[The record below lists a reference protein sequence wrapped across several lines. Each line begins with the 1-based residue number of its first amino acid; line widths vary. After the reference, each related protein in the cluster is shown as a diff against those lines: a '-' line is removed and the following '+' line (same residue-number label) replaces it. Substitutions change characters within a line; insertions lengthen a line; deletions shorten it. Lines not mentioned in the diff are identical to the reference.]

1 MRLLSK
7 EGKFMGAKRANVEME
22 PRVDS
27 RSTGGKKSGGQRKA
41 VPYWVPLAAERIFME
56 YSGFGEGNGL
66 SVSDV
71 VRYLKDIYDC
81 EVSDDYVREKLIP
94 AMIEFGS
101 IEPRLIEEDS
111 LVDYFGWKMGSNASP
126 ADGANAT
133 GPDET
138 EKKKTRKK
146 GLYWFEPG
154 RLFED
159 HEIELLI
166 GMVDASPF
174 MVDKDA
180 NDLVKKL
187 RSLQFQGNRAMRAF
201 LVDSDFDS
209 VDGRAGEGDA
219 ERPACDSGKG
229 DGEVRPSTD
238 SVLLTLSKLYGAIV
252 EKRTISF
259 TKLKYSA
266 KVDMAGA
273 ELYRNDKRDG
283 ESKNELKDVT
293 PYALRYADG
302 HCFLLTSRC
311 DEGEGGSGAV
321 AKVER
326 KNKKKDDF
334 SIHRIDLM
342 SDLKVSECES
352 AAYVELK
359 DPREPFEYL
368 RWSMNGMGGK
378 RQRITMRCSEKALHF
393 LIERFS
399 GCEGW
404 SVTMAR
410 AGSERDGRPEREKDW
425 YTVTFEA
432 PPKGIGF
439 WVQKFLGDIDV
450 IEPKWLR
457 ESIAKRVDLHPYSYD
472 GPDGFLDTSSERKN
486 GQTFQEKKA
495 ASEKASRDQETAREK
510 KALSGL
516 HAR

>member
-7 EGKFMGAKRANVEME
+7 EGKFMGAKRANVEIE

-27 RSTGGKKSGGQRKA
+27 RSAGGKKSGGQRKA

-56 YSGFGEGNGL
+56 YSGPGKGNGL

-133 GPDET
+133 GSDEA
-138 EKKKTRKK
+138 EKKKTRRK

-219 ERPACDSGKG
+219 ERPVCDSGKG

-238 SVLLTLSKLYGAIV
+238 GVLLTLSKLYGAIV

-311 DEGEGGSGAV
+311 DGGEGGSGAV

-342 SDLKVSECES
+342 SDLKVSECDS

-368 RWSMNGMGGK
+368 RWSMNGMGGR

-404 SVTMAR
+404 SVSMAR

-450 IEPKWLR
+450 VEPSSLR
-457 ESIAKRVDLHPYSYD
+457 RAIKARVKENPYYPD
-472 GPDGFLDTSSERKN
+472 RRQDGFDERVEHAKQASFEERVEHAMRRSESSANVGYAAR
-486 GQTFQEKKA
+486 GQ
-495 ASEKASRDQETAREK
+495 
-510 KALSGL
+510 
-516 HAR
+516 

>member
-56 YSGFGEGNGL
+56 YSGPGKGNRL

-133 GPDET
+133 GSDEA
-138 EKKKTRKK
+138 EKKKTRRK

-311 DEGEGGSGAV
+311 DGGEGGSGAV

-342 SDLKVSECES
+342 SDLKVSECDS

-368 RWSMNGMGGK
+368 CWSMNGMGGR

-404 SVTMAR
+404 SVSMAR
-410 AGSERDGRPEREKDW
+410 AGSERDGRPEREKGW

-450 IEPKWLR
+450 VEPKWLR
-457 ESIAKRVDLHPYSYD
+457 ESIAKRVNLHPYSYD

>member
-7 EGKFMGAKRANVEME
+7 EGKFMGAKRANVEIE

-27 RSTGGKKSGGQRKA
+27 RSASGKKSGGQRKA

-56 YSGFGEGNGL
+56 YSGPGKGNGL

-71 VRYLKDIYDC
+71 VRYFKDIYDC

-133 GPDET
+133 GPDEA

-174 MVDKDA
+174 MVHKDA

-209 VDGRAGEGDA
+209 VDGRAGEGDT
-219 ERPACDSGKG
+219 ERSACDSEKG
-229 DGEVRPSTD
+229 NGEVRPSTD
-238 SVLLTLSKLYGAIV
+238 GVLFTLSKLYGAIV

-266 KVDMAGA
+266 RVNMAGA
-273 ELYRNDKRDG
+273 ELYRNDKQDG

-311 DEGEGGSGAV
+311 GEDGGKAGR
-321 AKVER
+321 E
-326 KNKKKDDF
+326 NKKKDDF
-334 SIHRIDLM
+334 SIHRVDLM
-342 SDLKVSECES
+342 SDLKVSERDS

-404 SVTMAR
+404 SVSMAR
-410 AGSERDGRPEREKDW
+410 AGSEKDGRPEREEDW
-425 YTVTFEA
+425 YTVAFEA

-450 IEPKWLR
+450 VEPKSLRRAIKARVKENPYYPDRRQDGFDERVEHAKQASFEERVEHAMRRR
-457 ESIAKRVDLHPYSYD
+457 ESSTNVGYA
-472 GPDGFLDTSSERKN
+472 
-486 GQTFQEKKA
+486 
-495 ASEKASRDQETAREK
+495 AREQ
-510 KALSGL
+510 
-516 HAR
+516 